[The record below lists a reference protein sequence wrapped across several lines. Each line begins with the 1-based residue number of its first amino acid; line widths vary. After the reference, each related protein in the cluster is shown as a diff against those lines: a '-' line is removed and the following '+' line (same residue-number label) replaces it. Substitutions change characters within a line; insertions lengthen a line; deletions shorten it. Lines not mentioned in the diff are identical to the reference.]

1 MEQDIIFFE
10 KLQDF
15 NETQVAIPELS
26 NCISN
31 TIHSSNLENVFIG
44 DAAFYEI
51 ENGSILS
58 AYIGISDNTLIDIP
72 NLSLLEIKLG
82 HPELELAVSKF
93 SFVFLNVS
101 SIPFWKLSLTKLF
114 ISIVFD
120 ENILRRVDTI
130 GSTGNGASL
139 SFTSGISIDSNF
151 KISFSPVDISLER
164 SYIGPTKFIISA
176 DRVRFNLNPNNPQ
189 ITLKN
194 LKFEPPTDLFD
205 SSIGIPA
212 IEIREAI
219 INKDGFSG
227 TVLAEW
233 NLKYDN
239 GKFLI
244 DVDQPDGSIVSKESN
259 LFGIPGGINYFCI
272 EFDRNIPV
280 AVDIKGLIRIP
291 FFNQDISVR
300 IILDGNDKFKIA
312 LDTLGNGL
320 VLTKEELLTLSL
332 NSFSIDQ
339 ISNTLSLSGSLQ
351 PLLFAKDGLKWPK
364 MDVRNLRIDTAG
376 KISFDEA
383 WMDLKEITNL
393 DLWGFHLELRK
404 LGMGKSIDE
413 RMWLDLSGSIRLV
426 EQLPLGL
433 DMDGFRISWPTNIN
447 LTNPAT
453 LVQQLQKIQIQFR
466 GIDINFAI
474 PKTVKID
481 GLIRFFKDAQK
492 VGFAGDMKLAV
503 IPAGFTAEAGMM
515 IGMNTKTP
523 AFPFVYVYFG
533 FESTAGIPL
542 AQTGLA
548 LKGAMG
554 LIGIN
559 VAPNKKEEADWYY
572 DWYKGAPAPGAH
584 QTTKWE
590 PALGGFAIG
599 IGVTIS
605 TVDGVVK
612 KTRGL
617 LVLSFPG
624 PILIINGA
632 AFLLDT
638 GTGSGEPPFTAT
650 AIFADS
656 SIKFNLEAQA
666 EIVKDMVEA
675 SADVEAF
682 FDFNDTTNWH
692 LYLGFDK
699 PEERRVRANVLNIFK
714 ADAYLMLDMIDADS
728 PRIRAGVFIDI
739 EPDIPDLTVKSPI
752 GDGGDLVKIEIDA
765 WLNIDGTGQV
775 SINPEQFSGKVA
787 IDGGL
792 TVSAF
797 GFTFGPTVT
806 ANLSIDGPIPFH
818 LKGDL
823 DFTLKMWPEDYHN
836 SAEIDFEADF
846 RKKTRKVPGLTIINP
861 VQSISPFCRFKDE
874 SKMLPL
880 YGDNKKDL
888 PVEHPEENE
897 QNALSEKTVCELSPI
912 VPVDSNPVIAFNQSM
927 NNDTANVNMKFM
939 MHPGG
944 TKKYKVGKIELTPT
958 LKNVEIFR
966 KKKSEPWDSKWEL
979 IYATDDKTSLQ
990 RRYEDAYKINLLGD
1004 LWGAWLAEAD
1014 PQGPA
1019 EPGSRRLQLLADS
1032 PLIHTAPSYTM
1043 EGAPFFSAQTRNN
1056 HLSAQLLED
1065 YPKLIFGPAEQNNQ
1079 RCVRFTIAPG
1089 TIVRSD
1095 NNGELEFQH
1104 ILFRSES
1111 GIEINGCANKQ
1122 PNDVCNC
1129 LKSKSTVYIYFPGE
1143 VENFEITYCEGI
1155 KAKDEDKIKDAEL
1168 NVGNKKTTG
1177 KPEKNNT
1184 NIDENQKKI
1193 LTETI
1198 TFFDQDNIEIDTQSI
1213 NKNSKNDYN
1222 NPNRAVKWIR
1232 IIANALSIKEICY
1245 TLKQEIVMPATMP
1258 TEDFKKILDPGFY
1271 YKIKID
1277 CQVEGSIN
1285 IAPKNIHN
1293 PLSYLPGQP
1302 DDFDLNGPFRE
1313 QYTKA
1318 MNSAMPSDRLY
1329 QTVTYFQ
1336 TSSPPNNLPAYV
1348 KWTYPNLEMNRAY
1361 LDDDLL
1367 ICFNRSYLEALFDGR
1382 SQELQNFKMTAFVMD
1397 ANNNIYPQEIKW
1409 ERSGSSTRFQ
1419 DEETWDAY
1427 IADRDKVSTIYNQD
1441 NLIIINKEGTKGLP
1455 ANQRCNLIIT
1465 GGDGGK
1471 SLIPSLLKP
1480 DEMNKYWR
1488 DYTVDWNYQNGI
1500 LSPKNAT
1507 EALLTTVNKDYE
1519 NFELS
1524 FEVKGSNFELI
1535 FRADPTGGN
1544 QMYYKLT
1551 VNNGSKIKIG
1561 LFNSASS
1568 LFNDTASNSI
1578 DLNDG
1583 KPDWQTNAWQKFKIR
1598 VTGNQLCIFLG
1609 NIKLVDRYD
1618 ITELHLK
1625 KETSDIPAIRNVLS
1639 LKYNY
1644 ALSGTISISTTRS
1657 HFRNIELQDAELLR
1671 IPFYTTGFNNRK
1683 SLLNSIFAE
1692 GNNINM
1698 IEAPSDYKDILE
1710 KAKSKQVELLQ
1721 NLGSARLDFYLVQKD
1736 YEYNMARY
1744 PLNNEPQFYSREA
1757 VEQFSLQLRAKEQEL
1772 DAFFKE
1778 TLLLNLFPQQM
1789 FVITEKGVS
1798 VSFLYKKTQTG
1809 EMIYALYLQSKEKMY
1824 PKTKFETKDPYAL
1837 SRFSVSIKGNN
1848 IMEDNGLIYN
1858 SDGDQ
1863 VLIIL
1868 KPFEITKQNK
1878 DESLEI
1884 EINVCLNNA
1893 DYASSNFF
1901 SDMDV
1906 NGHHRYDRAFI
1917 KYNNA
1922 GNAAK
1927 FEPLKVKIP
1936 FKSLS
1941 Q

>member
-1 MEQDIIFFE
+1 MLI
-10 KLQDF
+10 
-15 NETQVAIPELS
+15 NE
-26 NCISN
+26 N
-31 TIHSSNLENVFIG
+31 
-44 DAAFYEI
+44 
-51 ENGSILS
+51 
-58 AYIGISDNTLIDIP
+58 NTL
-72 NLSLLEIKLG
+72 
-82 HPELELAVSKF
+82 
-93 SFVFLNVS
+93 
-101 SIPFWKLSLTKLF
+101 FWKLSFKELS
-114 ISIVFD
+114 ISIVFN
-120 ENILRRVDTI
+120 ENILRKIDVNNSG
-130 GSTGNGASL
+130 GSGASL
-139 SFTSGISIDSNF
+139 IFTSGISIDSNF
-151 KISFSPVDISLER
+151 KINFSPVDISLER

-176 DRVRFNLNPNNPQ
+176 ERIRFKLDPANPQ

-194 LKFEPPTDLFD
+194 LKFEPPSNLFD
-205 SSIGIPA
+205 SSIGIPD

-219 INKDGFSG
+219 ISKEGFSG
-227 TVLAEW
+227 FVFAEW
-233 NLKYDN
+233 NLNYEGGQFILD
-239 GKFLI
+239 I
-244 DVDQPDGSIVSKESN
+244 DKPDGTIEKKEST
-259 LFGIPGGINYFCI
+259 LFSIPGGINYFSI

-280 AVDIKGLIRIP
+280 SVDIKGLIRIP
-291 FFNQDISVR
+291 FFNQDISVK
-300 IILDGNDKFKIA
+300 IILDANGAFKIA
-312 LDTLGNGL
+312 LDNLGNDL
-320 VLTKEELLTLSL
+320 VLTKEELITLSL

-339 ISNTLSLSGSLQ
+339 ISNSISLSGGLQ
-351 PLLFAKDGLKWPK
+351 PLLFAKDGLQWPK
-364 MDVRNLRIDTAG
+364 MDVKNLRINSEG

-383 WMDLKEITNL
+383 WMDLKEIANL

-404 LGMGKSIDE
+404 LGFGKSVDE

-515 IGMNTKTP
+515 IGMNTQAP

-559 VAPNKKEEADWYY
+559 VVPTIDEVPHPYY
-572 DWYKGAPAPGAH
+572 DWYKGPPAEGAH
-584 QTTKWE
+584 QTTKWKPE
-590 PALGGFAIG
+590 LGGFAIG

-612 KTRGL
+612 KTKGL
-617 LVLSFPG
+617 LLLSFPG
-624 PILIINGA
+624 PTIIINGA

-638 GTGSGEPPFTAT
+638 SSGSGEPPFTAT
-650 AIFADS
+650 AIFTDS
-656 SIKFNLEAQA
+656 TINFNLQAQA

-682 FDFNDTTNWH
+682 FDFNDITNWH

-699 PEERRVRANVLNIFK
+699 PEDRRVRANVMNIFK

-728 PRIRAGVFIDI
+728 PRMRAGVFIDI

-775 SINPEQFSGKVA
+775 SINPEQFSGKVD

-797 GFTFGPTVT
+797 GFTFGPKVE
-806 ANLSIDGPIPFH
+806 AHLSIDGPIPFH

-823 DFTLKMWPEDYHN
+823 DFTLEMWPEDYHN

-846 RKKTRKVPGLTIINP
+846 KKKSKKIPKLTIINP
-861 VQSISPFCRFKDE
+861 VQSITSFCRFKDE
-874 SKMLPL
+874 SEMLKL
-880 YGDNKKDL
+880 YGDNNNQL
-888 PVEHPEENE
+888 PREKSDNE
-897 QNALSEKTVCELSPI
+897 RKICELSTI

-958 LKNVEIFR
+958 LAKVEIFR
-966 KKKSEPWDSKWEL
+966 KKKSELWEENPWVK
-979 IYATDDKTSLQ
+979 IYTTSSPTTASQ
-990 RRYEDAYKINLLGD
+990 V

-1032 PLIHTAPSYTM
+1032 PLIHTATSYTM

-1065 YPKLIFGPAEQNNQ
+1065 YPGLMFGPPEQNNH

-1089 TIVRSD
+1089 TIVRSN

-1122 PNDVCNC
+1122 PNAVCNC
-1129 LKSKSTVYIYFPGE
+1129 LKSQNTVFIYFPGE
-1143 VENFEITYCEGI
+1143 VESFEITYCEEI
-1155 KAKDEDKIKDAEL
+1155 KDKDEEKIKEAEL
-1168 NVGNKKTTG
+1168 NAGNKKTTDEN
-1177 KPEKNNT
+1177 KKNNT
-1184 NIDENQKKI
+1184 NSDEKQKKQ

-1198 TFFDQDNIEIDTQSI
+1198 TFFSPNNSEIVTQSI
-1213 NKNSKNDYN
+1213 NKNSKNEYN

-1232 IIANALSIKEICY
+1232 IIANAISIKEICY
-1245 TLKQEIVMPATMP
+1245 TLKQEIP
-1258 TEDFKKILDPGFY
+1258 TPPDIPPDGIKKILDPGYY

-1277 CQVEGSIN
+1277 SQVEGSIN
-1285 IAPKNIHN
+1285 IAPKNVDN
-1293 PLSYLPGQP
+1293 PLNYLPGQP
-1302 DDFDLNGPFRE
+1302 DYIDLNGPFRE

-1348 KWTYPNLEMNRAY
+1348 KWTYPNLEMNRVY
-1361 LDDDLL
+1361 LDDNLL
-1367 ICFNRSYLEALFDGR
+1367 ICFNRSYLEALFN
-1382 SQELQNFKMTAFVMD
+1382 SSPELENFKMTAFVTD
-1397 ANNNIYPQEIKW
+1397 ANNNIYPQKISW
-1409 ERSGSSTRFQ
+1409 VHSGSATRFQ
-1419 DEETWDAY
+1419 DEETWDVHKKNKGA
-1427 IADRDKVSTIYNQD
+1427 TQD
-1441 NLIIINKEGTKGLP
+1441 NLIIISKEGTKGLP
-1455 ANQRCNLIIT
+1455 ANQRCTLIIT

-1471 SLIPSLLKP
+1471 TLIPPLLKP
-1480 DEMNKYWR
+1480 DEMIKYWK
-1488 DYTVDWNYQNGI
+1488 DYSTGWSYQDGI
-1500 LSPKNAT
+1500 LSPSIPTKT
-1507 EALLTTVNKDYE
+1507 VLTTVNKDYE
-1519 NFELS
+1519 NFEIS
-1524 FEVKGSNFELI
+1524 FDIKGNNFELI
-1535 FRADPTGGN
+1535 FRADPAGES
-1544 QMYYKLT
+1544 QIYYKLAVT
-1551 VNNGSKIKIG
+1551 KGSKIRI
-1561 LFNSASS
+1561 S
-1568 LFNDTASNSI
+1568 LFNPIRPLFNPKGFNFYDFDA
-1578 DLNDG
+1578 G
-1583 KPDWQTNAWQKFKIR
+1583 RPDWQTDTWQKFKIR
-1598 VTGNQLCIFLG
+1598 ITGNQLCLFLG
-1609 NIKLVDRYD
+1609 NIKLVNRFD

-1625 KETSDIPAIRNVLS
+1625 KEVSSISTITNVLPF
-1639 LKYNY
+1639 KYDY
-1644 ALSGTISISTTRS
+1644 VLSGTISLITTVS
-1657 HFRNIELQDAELLR
+1657 HFRNIELRDAELLR
-1671 IPFYTTGFNNRK
+1671 IPFYTTGFNNRQA
-1683 SLLNSIFAE
+1683 LLNSIFAE
-1692 GNNINM
+1692 GNNIHM
-1698 IEAPSDYKDILE
+1698 IEAPSDFKDVLE
-1710 KAKSKQVELLQ
+1710 QAKSKQMKLLQ
-1721 NLGSARLDFYLVQKD
+1721 DIGLARLNFYLVQKD

-1744 PLNNEPQFYSREA
+1744 PLNNNPQFYSREA
-1757 VEQFSLQLRAKEQEL
+1757 VEQFRLQLREKEQAL

-1778 TLLLNLFPQQM
+1778 TLLLNLLPQQM
-1789 FVITEKGVS
+1789 FVVPEKGIS
-1798 VSFLYKKTQTG
+1798 VSFLYKKVQNRET
-1809 EMIYALYLQSKEKMY
+1809 IYALYLQSKEKIF

-1837 SRFSVSIKGNN
+1837 SRFSVLLKENDI
-1848 IMEDNGLIYN
+1848 IEDNGLIYN

-1863 VLIIL
+1863 VLIIV
-1868 KPFEITKQNK
+1868 KPFEIPKQTT
-1878 DESLEI
+1878 DERLII
-1884 EINVCLNNA
+1884 EINVCLDNK
-1893 DYASSNFF
+1893 DYLTSNFF

-1917 KYNNA
+1917 SNA
-1922 GNAAK
+1922 VK
-1927 FEPLKVKIP
+1927 PETLTVKIP
-1936 FKSLS
+1936 FTSLF
-1941 Q
+1941 QQ